1 MQNID
6 SSSVKQELSDSLFP
20 QIILVPQGA
29 EYKAVCRGIRRLK
42 SSKPRVVPIPMGSTA
57 LVSYLEQWQ
66 QNKDDFQALS
76 PQVLVMGL
84 CGSLSPDLTVGDIV
98 LYQTCIRGNRHSS
111 DESNQTTP
119 LLQSCD
125 RHLTTLVHHKLKER
139 VLLVQALTSD
149 RIITSAAEKRQ
160 LAQLYNAHVV
170 DMEGFAALETLSQ
183 AGIAVAM
190 VRVISDDSHHNLPN
204 LASALNPDGSLQP
217 VPLAMGMIR
226 QPIAATRFIRGA
238 LHGLSVLKNVTIQ
251 LFSQ

>member
-6 SSSVKQELSDSLFP
+6 SSSVKQELSHSPFP

-29 EYKAVCRGIRRLK
+29 EYKAVCRGIRGIQ
-42 SSKPRVVPIPMGSTA
+42 SPKPRVVPIPMGSTA

-66 QNKDDFQALS
+66 QDNDDFKALS

-84 CGSLSPDLTVGDIV
+84 CGSLSPDLKVGDIV
-98 LYQTCIRGNRHSS
+98 LYEACVCDKGYTLH
-111 DESNQTTP
+111 ESNP
-119 LLQSCD
+119 NPVLQSCD

-139 VLLVQALTSD
+139 VLLVKALTSD

-160 LAQLYNAHVV
+160 LGQIYDTQVV
-170 DMEGFAALETLSQ
+170 DMEGFAALEVLSQ
-183 AGIAVAM
+183 AGVAVAM

-204 LASALNPDGSLQP
+204 LALALSPDGSLQP

-226 QPIAATRFIRGA
+226 QPIAATRFIQGA

-251 LFSQ
+251 LFS